1 MVIVPFQYQRAA
13 GADTPDLNT
22 TKIDF
27 LYLFTISNSN
37 LSDSV
42 TATIINIILRM

>member
-13 GADTPDLNT
+13 GANTPDLNT

-27 LYLFTISNSN
+27 LYLFTSGYSN
-37 LSDSV
+37 LSDPIA
-42 TATIINIILRM
+42 ATIINIILRM